1 MALTLG
7 LGYASGLVAVA
18 QAWMIAGLIA
28 ALIAGDGLDAALI
41 WMAAIA
47 VLVRVALGAASD
59 VAGVRTGQKVT
70 AAVRADVLAALSALG
85 PSWLTERR
93 SGEVVSTVIEQT
105 DAVEGFVSRYLPAQ
119 KLSSAIPLTLLAVVL
134 LLDWRTGL
142 ILVGFG
148 IAVPV
153 AMGVV

>member
-93 SGEVVSTVIEQT
+93 SGEVV
-105 DAVEGFVSRYLPAQ
+105 
-119 KLSSAIPLTLLAVVL
+119 
-134 LLDWRTGL
+134 
-142 ILVGFG
+142 
-148 IAVPV
+148 
-153 AMGVV
+153 